1 MFKNYLATAWRH
13 ILKNKSY
20 ILINTLGLGIALACC
35 VTSYI
40 LLAFNIEFDDYF
52 TASDKQDLY
61 RIHTDFTFGEGE
73 DAQHVV
79 VPVAMGPAIVEDI
92 AGIDSYS
99 RMNSDGGYV
108 RFGDKAFNE
117 GITLADSTFFDLLDF
132 KVVKGNLESFK
143 NLNTIVLSEEI
154 ADKYFP
160 DENPIGKLL
169 TVNFPNLVEKQF
181 VVGAVVEKVPLNT
194 SVYLSILVRFE
205 HFFDIYDLKQND
217 WGDWRD
223 PALILEIKNEQS
235 VAQIEKQLQSYVELR
250 NKMKEDAKV
259 KGFKVVPFAD
269 VPNQDD
275 VMWSQLNL
283 KISSTPI
290 IIFITMGVIILL
302 IACFNL
308 TNTSVAMAA
317 KRFKEIGLRKVV
329 GASKWQIVFQFLFEM
344 VLMVLMALFFGMMI
358 ARVLA
363 DEFTQM
369 WGIPYGLADLSGVNL
384 VIALIVLV
392 FLVSILAGI
401 YPALLSTGFRP
412 ISLIKNQAKM
422 KGSSWLSK
430 LLVSF
435 QFTLSII
442 VLINGIVF
450 TQNTKFQEKLDY
462 GFNYKDVLSVNIQ
475 DESQY
480 KILKSQI
487 LRNPKVKEVAIS
499 HHQLGTSSY
508 PFPVIVD
515 TTEYQAQHIEFGEN
529 FFTMMGMEL
538 SEGRFP
544 NLDNKTDEFE
554 SIVVNKTFLT
564 LAGIEDPLNTV
575 VSVRGEKR
583 KIIGVVED
591 HIDNV
596 YRSAEVEPFVFYA
609 SKRYEYHIM
618 LVKSEVQDLPG
629 VKSDVEAIWKKE
641 FPDKAFMAEFQEEL
655 MMGNFRGLNNNMKNI
670 FLFLTILGGVLS
682 IAGIYALSSLHIEKK
697 TKEIG
702 IRKALGGSIQNI
714 VALLSKDFVII
725 LSIAAII
732 GGVGGFFLSN
742 ILLDE
747 IYAYHIEVQVLAVIM
762 GVFIV
767 CISGLATTSSNIFKA
782 AQLHPVKVVEGCVG

>member
-40 LLAFNIEFDDYF
+40 LLAYNIEFDNYF
-52 TASDKQDLY
+52 ASEDTQDLY
-61 RIHTDFTFGEGE
+61 RVHTDFVFGE
-73 DAQHVV
+73 DQSAQHVV
-79 VPVAMGPAIVEDI
+79 VPLAMGPAIAADI
-92 AGIDSYS
+92 AGIDNYA
-99 RMNSDGGYV
+99 RVNNDGGYV

-117 GITLADSTFFDLLDF
+117 GITLADSTFFDLLDY
-132 KVVKGNLESFK
+132 KVVKGDIKSFK
-143 NLNTIVLSEEI
+143 RLNTIVLNEEI
-154 ADKYFP
+154 AAKYFP
-160 DENPIGKLL
+160 DENPIGKVL

-194 SVYLSILVRFE
+194 TVNPSLMVRFE
-205 HFFDIYDLKQND
+205 HFFDIYNLKQNE

-235 VAQIEKQLQSYVELR
+235 VAQIEKQLQNYVALR
-250 NKMKEDAKV
+250 NEMKEDAKV
-259 KGFKVVPFAD
+259 TGFRVESFQET
-269 VPNQDD
+269 PNQDD

-283 KISSTPI
+283 RISSVPI
-290 IIFITMGVIILL
+290 IIFISMAMIILL

-329 GASKWQIVFQFLFEM
+329 GASKMQIILQFLFEM
-344 VLMVLMALFFGMMI
+344 VFVVLMALAFGILI

-363 DEFTQM
+363 NEFSQM
-369 WGIPYGLADLSGVNL
+369 WGIPYGLTDLNGLNL
-384 VIALIVLV
+384 FIALIALV
-392 FLVSILAGI
+392 FFVSILAGI

-412 ISLIKNQAKM
+412 ISLIKNQAKV

-450 TQNTKFQEKLDY
+450 TQNTKFQERLDY

-487 LRNPKVKEVAIS
+487 LQNPKVKEVAIS

-508 PFPVIVD
+508 PFPVVVD

-529 FFTMMGMEL
+529 FFPMMGMEL
-538 SEGRFP
+538 SQGRYP
-544 NLDNKTDEFE
+544 NLDNKSDEFE
-554 SIVVNKTFLT
+554 SIVVNKTFVD
-564 LAGIEDPLNTV
+564 LAGIEDPLSTV

-583 KIIGVVED
+583 RIIGVVED

-618 LVKSEVQDLPG
+618 LVKSEVADLPT
-629 VKSDVEAIWKKE
+629 VKEDVEAIWKKE

-670 FLFLTILGGVLS
+670 FLFLTVLGGVLS
-682 IAGIYALSSLHIEKK
+682 IAGIYALSTLHIEKK

-702 IRKALGGSIQNI
+702 IRKALGGSIENI
-714 VALLSKDFVII
+714 VGLMSRDFVII
-725 LSIAAII
+725 LSLAAVI
-732 GGVGGFFLSN
+732 GGVGGYFLSN
-742 ILLDE
+742 VLLGQ
-747 IYAYHIEVQVLAVIM
+747 IYAYHIQVKLLAVVL
-762 GVFIV
+762 GVVIV
-767 CISGLATTSSNIFKA
+767 CLSGLATTSTNIFRA
-782 AQLHPVKVVEGCVG
+782 ARVNPVKSLRDE

>member
-1 MFKNYLATAWRH
+1 MFKNYLATAWRN

-40 LLAFNIEFDDYF
+40 LLAFNIEFDNYF
-52 TASDKQDLY
+52 SQEDTKDLY
-61 RIHTDFTFGEGE
+61 RVHTDFTFGENE

-79 VPVAMGPAIVEDI
+79 VPLAMGPAIAEDV
-92 AGIDSYS
+92 AGINRYS
-99 RMNSDGGYV
+99 RVNNDGGYV
-108 RFGDKAFNE
+108 RFDDKAFNE
-117 GITLADSTFFDLLDF
+117 GITLADSTFFDLLNY
-132 KVVKGNLESFK
+132 KVVKGDLESFK
-143 NLNTIVLSEEI
+143 NLNTIILNEEI
-154 ADKYFP
+154 AEKYFP
-160 DENPIGKLL
+160 DENPINKVL

-194 SVYLSILVRFE
+194 SIYLSLMVRFE
-205 HFFDIYDLKQND
+205 HFFDIYGLKQND

-223 PALILEIKNEQS
+223 PALILEIPNDQS
-235 VAQIEKQLQSYVELR
+235 VAQIEKQLQSYIPLR

-259 KGFKVVPFAD
+259 KQFQVLPFQQ

-283 KISSTPI
+283 KISATPI
-290 IIFITMGVIILL
+290 FIFIIMGVIILL

-308 TNTSVAMAA
+308 TNTSVAMAS

-329 GASKWQIVFQFLFEM
+329 GASKIQIVVQFLFEM
-344 VLMVLMALFFGMMI
+344 VVIVLMALVFGMMI
-358 ARVLA
+358 ARILA

-369 WGIPYGLADLSGVNL
+369 WGIPYGLADLNGLNLMIAL
-384 VIALIVLV
+384 VILV
-392 FLVSILAGI
+392 FMVSILAGI
-401 YPALLSTGFRP
+401 YPSLLSTGFRP
-412 ISLIKNQAKM
+412 ISLIKNQARM
-422 KGSSWLSK
+422 RGSSWLSK

-544 NLDNKTDEFE
+544 DLNNKKDEFE

-583 KIIGVVED
+583 RIIGVVED

-618 LVKSEVQDLPG
+618 LVKSEVRDLPD
-629 VKSDVEAIWKKE
+629 VKADVESIWKKE

-655 MMGNFRGLNNNMKNI
+655 MMGDFRGLNNNMKNI

-682 IAGIYALSSLHIEKK
+682 IAGIFALSTLHIEKK
-697 TKEIG
+697 RKEIG
-702 IRKALGGSIQNI
+702 IRKALGGTIQNI
-714 VALLSKDFVII
+714 VRLLSRDFVII
-725 LSIAAII
+725 LSIAAVI
-732 GGVGGFFLSN
+732 GGVGGFFLAN
-742 ILLDE
+742 MLLDE
-747 IYAYHIEVQVLAVIM
+747 IYAYHIQVKVLAVIL
-762 GVFIV
+762 GVVIV
-767 CISGLATTSSNIFKA
+767 CVSGLATTSGNIFRA
-782 AQLHPVKVVEGCVG
+782 ARVNPVKSLRDE

>member
-20 ILINTLGLGIALACC
+20 VLINTLGLGIALACC
-35 VTSYI
+35 ITSYI
-40 LLAFNIEFDDYF
+40 LLAYNIEFDNYF
-52 TASDKQDLY
+52 SATDKEHLY
-61 RIHTDFTFGEGE
+61 RVHTDFVFGE
-73 DAQHVV
+73 DQNAQHVV
-79 VPVAMGPAIVEDI
+79 VPLPMGPAVIEDV
-92 AGIDSYS
+92 AGIKNYA
-99 RMNSDGGYV
+99 RVNNDGGYV
-108 RFGDKAFNE
+108 RFDDKAFNE

-132 KVVKGNLESFK
+132 NVVKGDIETFK
-143 NLNTIVLSEEI
+143 NLNTVILNEEI

-160 DENPIGKLL
+160 DENPVGKVL

-181 VVGAVVEKVPLNT
+181 VVGAVIEKLPLNT
-194 SVYLSILVRFE
+194 SVVFSLMVRFE

-223 PALILEIKNEQS
+223 PALILEIENEKN
-235 VAQIEKQLQSYVELR
+235 VAEIEKQLQAYVGIR
-250 NKMKEDAKV
+250 NEMKEDAKV
-259 KGFKVVPFAD
+259 KNFRVLPFAE

-283 KISSTPI
+283 KISAVPI
-290 IIFITMGVIILL
+290 VVFISMATIILL

-329 GASKWQIVFQFLFEM
+329 GASKTQIVFQFLFEM
-344 VLMVLMALFFGMMI
+344 VFMVLLALIFGVLI

-369 WGIPYGLADLSGVNL
+369 WGIPYGLEDLNGLNL
-384 VIALIVLV
+384 FIALIMLV
-392 FLVSILAGI
+392 FLVSILAGV
-401 YPALLSTGFRP
+401 YPALISTGFRP
-412 ISLIKNQAKM
+412 ISLIKNEAKM

-462 GFNYKDVLSVNIQ
+462 GFNYQDVLSVNIQ

-480 KILKSQI
+480 KILKSQV
-487 LRNPKVKEVAIS
+487 LSNPKVKEVAIS

-508 PFPVIVD
+508 PFPVLVD

-538 SEGRFP
+538 AQGRFP
-544 NLDNKTDEFE
+544 NLENTTDEFE
-554 SIVVNKTFLT
+554 SIVVNNTFLE
-564 LAGIEDPLNTV
+564 LAGIEDALNTTV
-575 VSVRGEKR
+575 DVRGEKR
-583 KIIGVVED
+583 RIIGVVED
-591 HIDNV
+591 HVDNV
-596 YRSAEVEPFVFYA
+596 YRSKELEPFVFYA
-609 SKRYEYHIM
+609 SKRYEYQVM
-618 LVKSEVQDLPG
+618 LVKSEIADLPS
-629 VKSDVEAIWKKE
+629 VKEDVEAIWKKE

-682 IAGIYALSSLHIEKK
+682 IAGIYALSTLHIEKK

-702 IRKALGGSIQNI
+702 IRKALGGSIQSI
-714 VALLSKDFVII
+714 VRLLSRDFVII
-725 LSIAAII
+725 LSIAAVI
-732 GGVGGFFLSN
+732 GGMGGFFLSN
-742 ILLDE
+742 LLLDE
-747 IYAYHIEVQVLAVIM
+747 IYAYHIEVQVAAVVL
-762 GVFIV
+762 GVIIV
-767 CISGLATTSSNIFKA
+767 CLSGLATTSTNIFKA
-782 AQLHPVKVVEGCVG
+782 AQVNPVKSLRDE